1 VTTPPT
7 ELSIAEVSTWLSGLT
22 RQLDRALAPEH
33 RDAIGARLRA
43 AAGGSRAPLGA
54 LMNLA
59 LLADCVSV
67 AQLAIDADGVTD
79 ADELARAQPLIQIA
93 ARKYFQVLPAYEA
106 YGEPELSHA
115 ELAAFL
121 TAHRADVSA
130 FGGARADWPG
140 IALCREI
147 ATAASH
153 AGLLREH
160 ERMLTRVMAAVF
172 AGRAPDAEASARRR
186 LRARFE
192 LDTPAAAE
200 DPRAVAFCR
209 PDGPDV
215 FAAVAHGSQIHDRD
229 PLDVEAIHAE
239 ARAVFHDQIEHAI
252 TPIRHVGS
260 HGRTMLVLGGSG
272 SGKTHLMR
280 AFRTHVHGERLGY
293 VGYLQMTAEA
303 GDYAR
308 YVLQNLVDSLERPY
322 DAPSLIESSLMYL
335 STGLAEHDGAIA
347 AAQLE
352 QLRTA
357 ELDAPAATRLVGA
370 LVDRLMRTEALASCE
385 TDLIQ
390 ALLLLQRRDPA
401 IQRRVVKFLRCDG
414 LTPYEQELL
423 GGLSPRTQPED
434 PQRTLEQ
441 LAALAFHLHH
451 AALVLLVDQIEDTLQ
466 NDAEGYRRAAR
477 AIDVLRKLA
486 DAVPSAIVVIA
497 CLDDVYDELKPRL
510 SKSVVDRLEHEPAPV
525 RLTYQRGRD
534 EVEALVTSRLEHL
547 YDSFDVAWRADDP
560 LYPFTAADLDRVT
573 NQRARDVLV
582 AFHKVHQECIAT
594 GRIAD
599 RGRPAG
605 AGAGAGAGGAGAAA
619 APPLPAPDVAAQLA
633 DLDRAWQDARSAAP
647 PTPDDDDGAMLDL
660 VMRGI
665 AACAAELGAPLTTAL
680 EEDRLIVGG
689 IPGAS
694 DRLIEIC
701 NKVTQGGHLGKQI
714 DELRTA
720 AAPHQTPVAL
730 RVGEFAFGPKSA
742 TATKVGQLLA
752 AHGLALPVA
761 SSELRAIAAMHAF
774 AAAQRA
780 HPQLAAWRAKT
791 QPIAQLPMFRA
802 LLAAG
807 VGVPPAPAPRP
818 EPPAVPPALVEPG
831 TVLSPM
837 ARSATAPGQAPGP
850 TPAAPRAAAP
860 TTPPAGGVRLGVGP
874 TLRAEPVHVEL
885 DHLTRHAAF
894 LGGPGS
900 GATPLA
906 LHLIEQLLERGISA
920 IVVDRT
926 GELAPYASRAWWDQP
941 TGDPQRDRRKQ
952 ALRDRVAV
960 ALYTPGDPTGRPLGL
975 PLIPPGMAALS
986 SGERDQLAKLTAA
999 GLAAMMQY
1007 GRGEK
1012 FTRRTAILKAA
1023 IELHAATGDTTIE
1036 DLQATI
1042 ARPDPELLAAVG
1054 QLGRHFAGLAED
1066 LDMLWINH
1074 KRLLDPG
1081 AELLDVAAMLA
1092 PREAGAR
1099 LSILS
1104 TAALPDAATAQFWVS
1119 RLVVELVRHAK
1130 AHPSP
1135 TLQAVALFDAAEL
1148 YLPAGAAPATKEPMF
1163 ELLRRARAGGLGV
1176 LLATEQPGELDY
1188 GARENIATW
1197 FVGKVGQARVLEK
1210 MRHLLAGHPHV
1221 ATRLAGLSPGTFFV
1235 LSASAPVR
1243 ELRADPAILDR

>member
-33 RDAIGARLRA
+33 RDAVGARLRA

-67 AQLAIDADGVTD
+67 AQLAIEADGGAD
-79 ADELARAQPLIQIA
+79 ADELARAQPLVQIA

-106 YGEPELSHA
+106 YGEPELSHT

-160 ERMLTRVMAAVF
+160 ERMLNRVMAAVF
-172 AGRAPDAEASARRR
+172 AGRARDAETSARRR

-200 DPRAVAFCR
+200 DPRAIAFCR

-215 FAAVAHGSQIHDRD
+215 FAAVAHGSQIHERD

-322 DAPSLIESSLMYL
+322 DAPSLTESSLMYL

-347 AAQLE
+347 KDQLE
-352 QLRTA
+352 LLRTA
-357 ELDAPAATRLVGA
+357 ELDAPAATRLAGA
-370 LVDRLMRTEALASCE
+370 LVDRLMRTEALATCE

-423 GGLSPRTQPED
+423 GGLQPRTQPED

-510 SKSVVDRLEHEPAPV
+510 TKSVIDRLEHEPAPV

-534 EVEALVTSRLEHL
+534 EVEALLTSRLEHL
-547 YDSFDVAWRADDP
+547 YDSFDVAWRPDDP
-560 LYPFTAADLDRVT
+560 IYPFTAADLDRVT

-582 AFHKVHQECIAT
+582 SFHKVHQECIAT

-599 RGRPAG
+599 RGTA
-605 AGAGAGAGGAGAAA
+605 AAAAAAAAA
-619 APPLPAPDVAAQLA
+619 APPAEPDAAQLA
-633 DLDRAWQDARSAAP
+633 DLDRAWQDARAAAP
-647 PTPDDDDGAMLDL
+647 PMPDDDDDAMLEL

-665 AACAAELGAPLTTAL
+665 AACAAELGAPLTTAI
-680 EEDRLIVGG
+680 EEDRLVVGG

-701 NKVTQGGHLGKQI
+701 NKVAQGGHLGKQI
-714 DELRTA
+714 DDLRTA

-730 RVGEFAFGPKSA
+730 RVGEFAFGPKSG
-742 TATKVGQLLA
+742 TATKVGLLLA
-752 AHGLALPVA
+752 AQGLALPVA

-780 HPQLAAWRAKT
+780 HPQLAAWRARA
-791 QPIAQLPMFRA
+791 QPIAQLPMFRT

-807 VGVPPAPAPRP
+807 VGVPPAVAPRP
-818 EPPAVPPALVEPG
+818 APAASARTPVEPG
-831 TVLSPM
+831 AVLSPM

-850 TPAAPRAAAP
+850 APAAPRAAAP

-885 DHLTRHAAF
+885 EHLTRHAAF

-900 GATPLA
+900 GATTLA

-920 IVVDRT
+920 VVVDRT

-941 TGDPQRDRRKQ
+941 TGDAQRDLRKQ

-960 ALYTPGDPTGRPLGL
+960 ALYTPGDSTGRPLGL

-1012 FTRRTAILKAA
+1012 FTKRTAILKAA
-1023 IELHAATGDTTIE
+1023 IELHAATGDATIE
-1036 DLQATI
+1036 ELQATI
-1042 ARPDPELLAAVG
+1042 ARPDPQLLAAVG

-1081 AELLDVAAMLA
+1081 GERLDVAAMLA
-1092 PREAGAR
+1092 PRDAGAR
-1099 LSILS
+1099 LSIIS

-1130 AHPSP
+1130 ANPSP
-1135 TLQAVALFDAAEL
+1135 TLQAVALFDDAEL
-1148 YLPAGAAPATKEPMF
+1148 YVPAGAAPATKEPMF
-1163 ELLRRARAGGLGV
+1163 ELLRRGRAGGLGV

-1197 FVGKVGQARVLEK
+1197 FLGKVGQARVLEK

-1221 ATRLAGLSPGTFFV
+1221 ATRLAGQSPGNFFV

-1243 ELRADPAILDR
+1243 ELRADPAILAIG